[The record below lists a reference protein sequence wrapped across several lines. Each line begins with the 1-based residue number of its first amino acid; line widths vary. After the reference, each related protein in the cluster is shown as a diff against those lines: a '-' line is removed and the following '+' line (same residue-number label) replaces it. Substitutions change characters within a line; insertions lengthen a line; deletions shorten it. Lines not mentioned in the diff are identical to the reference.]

1 MAQDSSAAAPAG
13 VDANQTSTT
22 DDGRFSRLV
31 RFLTHSEQLPQNVW
45 RTRHRFIVSLAVA
58 HVPVLFA
65 LGLVLRGDTP
75 IHSGAEAVAI
85 STLSLAALNRH
96 MSRKVQELLA
106 TMALLSCS
114 AMLVHVTGGS
124 VEAHFHFFVVLPVV
138 ALYQS
143 WPPFLLAL
151 GYVLVHHGLIGQLW
165 PESVYNHPAAIN
177 NPWKWAAI
185 HAFFV
190 SAASAV
196 FVVMW
201 RLNESARSEARDLY
215 RQLYEGE
222 RAIVQQLEAAATMKD
237 ELVSV
242 VSHELRTPLTSI
254 LGFGQLLRDV
264 DGSEGDQKEWL
275 DRLLRQGDRLQFL
288 VENLLNTAK
297 APSDST
303 DVAEVREVL
312 EDVLGEQADYP
323 NREDHG
329 FKYIVPEGLKAQ
341 ISPRS
346 LRLIL
351 ANLVNNALKH
361 RIDGGLVSITTW
373 LEPAPGRDVAVV
385 AVTNRG
391 ENISEADRER
401 MFDAFVQLDS
411 SITRRVAGVGL
422 GLHIVRETA
431 VAHGGSVDVKC
442 VGNEIT
448 FLVRLPVPLAA
459 HKRANSPAA

>member
-1 MAQDSSAAAPAG
+1 
-13 VDANQTSTT
+13 
-22 DDGRFSRLV
+22 
-31 RFLTHSEQLPQNVW
+31 
-45 RTRHRFIVSLAVA
+45 
-58 HVPVLFA
+58 
-65 LGLVLRGDTP
+65 
-75 IHSGAEAVAI
+75 
-85 STLSLAALNRH
+85 
-96 MSRKVQELLA
+96 
-106 TMALLSCS
+106 MALLSCS

-138 ALYQS
+138 SLYQS

-151 GYVLVHHGLIGQLW
+151 AYVLVHHGLIGQLW
-165 PESVYNHPAAIN
+165 PESVYNHPAAIAS
-177 NPWKWAAI
+177 PWKWAAI

-201 RLNESARSEARDLY
+201 RLNESARSEARNLY

-288 VENLLNTAK
+288 VENLLNAAK

-303 DVAEVREVL
+303 DVADVREVL
-312 EDVLGEQADYP
+312 EDVLGEQADCP
-323 NREDHG
+323 NREDPG
-329 FKYIVPEGLKAQ
+329 IKYIVPEGLKAQ
-341 ISPRS
+341 ISPRG

-351 ANLVNNALKH
+351 ANLVNNSLKH
-361 RIDGGLVSITTW
+361 RIDGELVSITTW
-373 LEPAPGRDVAVV
+373 FEPAPGRDLAVI

-391 ENISEADRER
+391 ECICEADRER

-431 VAHGGSVDVKC
+431 VAHGGSVDVRC
-442 VGNEIT
+442 AGNEIT
-448 FLVRLPVPLAA
+448 FLVRLPMPLTKHQGAS
-459 HKRANSPAA
+459 SPAA